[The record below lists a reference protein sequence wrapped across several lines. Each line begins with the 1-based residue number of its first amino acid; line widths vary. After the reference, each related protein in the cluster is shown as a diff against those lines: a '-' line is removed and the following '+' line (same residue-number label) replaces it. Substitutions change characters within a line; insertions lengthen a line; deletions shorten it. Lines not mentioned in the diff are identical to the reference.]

1 VGVVALAA
9 VAVVAAVADVDESG
23 VRRIEIALSR
33 ETTMKMFSLC
43 RCSRIVP
50 CVLAVLFAAA
60 AGSGCASPSS
70 SSLPEQKDFSSP
82 DVAAKSL
89 VDALRKDDEA
99 GLKKIL
105 GPAGKEILSSGDKVA
120 DEADGRKFLALY
132 DARHRIQ
139 QEKDGTST
147 LIVGDTDWPFPVPIV
162 KAEKGGGFVFDTE
175 KGRDEILNRRIGRN
189 ELDAQQV
196 CLAIADAQRDY
207 VAMKP
212 MGGDLPEYAQKLI
225 SDPGK
230 KNGLYWPTAAGEPP
244 SPVGPFVARAA
255 AEGYQKRESA
265 DSPPPPYH
273 GYCYRLLTAQGP
285 HAPGGAMNYLVN
297 GHLIGGFAV
306 VAYPAEYGNSGIMT
320 FLTNRDGV
328 VYQRDLGDDTE
339 KIAQSMKEFDPGP
352 EWSKSADSSSVTQ
365 AD

>member
-1 VGVVALAA
+1 MQMFRLCGCWRMMRRILVV
-9 VAVVAAVADVDESG
+9 VVVVVVAAAS
-23 VRRIEIALSR
+23 
-33 ETTMKMFSLC
+33 
-43 RCSRIVP
+43 
-50 CVLAVLFAAA
+50 
-60 AGSGCASPSS
+60 AGSPGCASSAESS
-70 SSLPEQKDFSSP
+70 TSSGQKNFSSP
-82 DVAAKSL
+82 DVAAGSL

-99 GLKKIL
+99 SLKKIL

-120 DEADGRKFLALY
+120 DEADGKKFLALY
-132 DARHRIQ
+132 DAKHRIQ
-139 QEKDGTST
+139 QEKDGSST
-147 LIVGDTDWPFPVPIV
+147 LIVGETDWPFPVPIV
-162 KAEKGGGFVFDTE
+162 KADGGGYVFDTE

-285 HAPGGAMNYLVN
+285 HAQGGAMNYLVN

-320 FLTNRDGV
+320 FMTNHDGI

-339 KIAQSMKEFDPGP
+339 KAAQSMKEFDPGP
-352 EWSKSADSSSVTQ
+352 EWTKTADGPSLTN
-365 AD
+365 AN